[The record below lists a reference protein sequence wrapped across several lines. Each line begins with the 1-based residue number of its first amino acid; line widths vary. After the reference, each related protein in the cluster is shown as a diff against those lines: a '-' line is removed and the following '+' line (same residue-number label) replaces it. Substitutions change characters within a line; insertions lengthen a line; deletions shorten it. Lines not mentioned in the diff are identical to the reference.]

1 VSEPKANG
9 SVGAPARSRTKTD
22 QDAIYMQV
30 TRAQA
35 DVIRAKA
42 DREGKSIKDVLLTG
56 LMDRL
61 ELETELALVRARC
74 ADFESA
80 LADVQ
85 AMLLG
90 AATERALTREEA
102 QIAMTANK
110 LLKR

>member
-9 SVGAPARSRTKTD
+9 SVGAPARTRTKTD

-30 TRAQA
+30 TKAQS

-42 DREGKSIKDVLLTG
+42 DREGKSIKDVLLSG
-56 LMDRL
+56 LVDRS
-61 ELETELALVRARC
+61 ELEADLALARARC
-74 ADFESA
+74 SE
-80 LADVQ
+80 LEQVLGDVQ